1 MRTIRKSVFETNSS
15 STHSICISK
24 KMPEKLPEKITFEA
38 GKYGWEI
45 DEVFDTASYLYTALV
60 NESTQLETDL
70 AHIASVLE
78 KHGIDCYFKSV
89 NMYFSPYSKKLEVY
103 SDVWIDHS
111 EQLADFLKD
120 IMSDDDRLLRF
131 LCAPDSKILTGN
143 DNVDETDV
151 TIFQDVPKEDTHEIY
166 FKGN

>member
-1 MRTIRKSVFETNSS
+1 
-15 STHSICISK
+15 
-24 KMPEKLPEKITFEA
+24 MPEKLPEKITFEA

-45 DEVFDTASYLYTALV
+45 DEVFDTASYLYTALA

-78 KHGIDCYFKSV
+78 KHGIEYYFNPV
-89 NMYFSPYSKKLEVY
+89 QMRFDPYSKKLEV

-111 EQLADFLKD
+111 NRLSDFLRD

-151 TIFQDVPKEDTHEIY
+151 TIFRDVPKEDTHEIY

>member
-24 KMPEKLPEKITFEA
+24 KMPEKLPKKITFEA

-45 DEVFDTASYLYTALV
+45 DEVFDTASYLYTALA

-78 KHGIDCYFKSV
+78 KHGIEYYFNPV
-89 NMYFSPYSKKLEVY
+89 QMRFDPYSKKLEV

-111 EQLADFLKD
+111 NQLSDFLRD

-143 DNVDETDV
+143 DNVDDTDV
-151 TIFQDVPKEDTHEIY
+151 TIFRDVPKEDTHEIY

>member
-1 MRTIRKSVFETNSS
+1 MRTNRKSVFETNSS

-24 KMPEKLPEKITFEA
+24 KMPEKLPKKITFKA

-45 DEVFDTASYLYTALV
+45 AEVFDTASYLYTALI

-89 NMYFSPYSKKLEVY
+89 NMYFSPYSKKLEV

-111 EQLADFLKD
+111 NQLSDFLRD

-143 DNVDETDV
+143 DNVDETDG
-151 TIFQDVPKEDTHEIY
+151 TIFPDVPKEDTHEIY

>member
-24 KMPEKLPEKITFEA
+24 KMPEKLPKKITFKA

-45 DEVFDTASYLYTALV
+45 AEVFDTASYLYTALI

-89 NMYFSPYSKKLEVY
+89 NMYFSPYSKKLEV

-111 EQLADFLKD
+111 NQLSDFLRD

-143 DNVDETDV
+143 DNVDGSDFTSP
-151 TIFQDVPKEDTHEIY
+151 DVPKEDTHEIY

>member
-24 KMPEKLPEKITFEA
+24 KMPKNFPKEITFKA

-45 DEVFDTASYLYTALV
+45 DEVFDTASYLYTALA

-78 KHGIDCYFKSV
+78 KHGIEYYFKPV
-89 NMYFSPYSKKLEVY
+89 QMQFDPYSKKLEV

-111 EQLADFLKD
+111 NQLSDFLRD

-143 DNVDETDV
+143 DNVDDTDG
-151 TIFQDVPKEDTHEIY
+151 TIFRDVPKEDTHEIY

>member
-1 MRTIRKSVFETNSS
+1 MKTIRKSVFETNSS

-24 KMPEKLPEKITFEA
+24 KMPEKLPKEITFEA
-38 GKYGWEI
+38 GQYGWEI
-45 DEVFDTASYLYTALV
+45 DEVFDTASYLYTALF

-78 KHGIDCYFKSV
+78 KHGIQYDFKPVQMQFNS
-89 NMYFSPYSKKLEVY
+89 YSKKLKVV
-103 SDVWIDHS
+103 DVWIDHS
-111 EQLADFLKD
+111 NQLADFLKD

-143 DNVDETDV
+143 DNVGETDV
-151 TIFQDVPKEDTHEIY
+151 TIGPDDPNEDTHEIY

>member
-24 KMPEKLPEKITFEA
+24 KMPEKLPKKITFKA
-38 GKYGWEI
+38 VKYGWEI
-45 DEVFDTASYLYTALV
+45 DEVFDTASYLYTALF

-78 KHGIDCYFKSV
+78 KHGIKYDFKPV
-89 NMYFSPYSKKLEVY
+89 QMQFYSYYKKFIVV
-103 SDVWIDHS
+103 DRWIDHS
-111 EQLADFLKD
+111 NQLADFLKD

-143 DNVDETDV
+143 DNVDGSEV
-151 TIFQDVPKEDTHEIY
+151 TIFPDDPKKDTHEIY

>member
-1 MRTIRKSVFETNSS
+1 MKTIRKSVFETNSS

-24 KMPEKLPEKITFEA
+24 KMPEKLPKIITFEA
-38 GKYGWEI
+38 GQYGWKF
-45 DEVFDTASYLYTALV
+45 DEVFDTASYLYTALATK
-60 NESTQLETDL
+60 STQLETDL

-78 KHGIDCYFKSV
+78 KHGIEYCFKPL
-89 NMYFSPYSKKLEVY
+89 NMVFSMYSKKLEVV
-103 SDVWIDHS
+103 DVWIDHS
-111 EQLADFLKD
+111 NELSDFLRD

-143 DNVDETDV
+143 DNVVENDV
-151 TIFQDVPKEDTHEIY
+151 TIFRDVPKEDTHEIY

>member
-1 MRTIRKSVFETNSS
+1 
-15 STHSICISK
+15 
-24 KMPEKLPEKITFEA
+24 MPEKLPKKITFKA

-45 DEVFDTASYLYTALV
+45 DEVFDTASYLYTALF
-60 NESTQLETDL
+60 NESTQRETDL

-78 KHGIDCYFKSV
+78 KHGIQYDFKPV
-89 NMYFSPYSKKLEVY
+89 QMQFSPYSKKFIVVD
-103 SDVWIDHS
+103 SWIDHS
-111 EQLADFLKD
+111 NQLADFLRD

-143 DNVDETDV
+143 DNEDWYDV
-151 TIFQDVPKEDTHEIY
+151 TIFQDDSKKDTHEIY

>member
-1 MRTIRKSVFETNSS
+1 
-15 STHSICISK
+15 
-24 KMPEKLPEKITFEA
+24 MPEKLPKTITFKA
-38 GKYGWEI
+38 GTYGWEI
-45 DEVFDTASYLYTALV
+45 DEVFDTASYLYTALL

-78 KHGIDCYFKSV
+78 KHGIEYYFKPL
-89 NMYFSPYSKKLEVY
+89 NMCFSTYSKKLKVS

-111 EQLADFLKD
+111 TQLSDFLRD

-151 TIFQDVPKEDTHEIY
+151 TIFRDVPKEDTHEIY

>member
-24 KMPEKLPEKITFEA
+24 KMPKEFPKEITFKA

-78 KHGIDCYFKSV
+78 KHGIDCCFNPLK
-89 NMYFSPYSKKLEVY
+89 MYFSKYSKKLEVS

-111 EQLADFLKD
+111 NRLADFLRD

-143 DNVDETDV
+143 DNNDACTVVENS
-151 TIFQDVPKEDTHEIY
+151 PPEDTHEIY

>member
-1 MRTIRKSVFETNSS
+1 MKTIRKNVFETNSS

-24 KMPEKLPEKITFEA
+24 KMPELPKEITFEA
-38 GKYGWEI
+38 GQYGWEN
-45 DEVFDTASYLYTALV
+45 DEVFDTASYLYTALF

-70 AHIASVLE
+70 AHIESVLQ
-78 KHGIDCYFKSV
+78 KHGIEC
-89 NMYFSPYSKKLEVY
+89 YFSPVKMRFCSYSKKLKVVD
-103 SDVWIDHS
+103 SWIDHS
-111 EQLADFLKD
+111 NQLADFLRD

-143 DNVDETDV
+143 DNVDETD
-151 TIFQDVPKEDTHEIY
+151 FQDVPTEDTHEIY